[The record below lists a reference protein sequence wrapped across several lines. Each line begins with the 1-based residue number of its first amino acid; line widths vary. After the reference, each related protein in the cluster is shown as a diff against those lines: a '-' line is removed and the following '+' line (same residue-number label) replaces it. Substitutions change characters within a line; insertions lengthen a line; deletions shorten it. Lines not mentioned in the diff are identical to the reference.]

1 MAKVLFIDVA
11 SEPKVIETDGSLRSL
26 QALVGGS
33 IEAFCAVA
41 GETPLLWVNE
51 EGLFTCQP
59 NRAVYATRLMEEG
72 GFVSQ
77 VSGRPVR
84 EGDLFTILHG
94 PIVAASYDRGSYD
107 DGEDL
112 IRDITDEEIDA
123 VLAALGPEGSG
134 MLEAIALALGARRAS

>member
-1 MAKVLFIDVA
+1 MARAILIDVK

-33 IEAFCAVA
+33 IEAFCAIA

-51 EGLFTCQP
+51 EGLFSCQP
-59 NRAVYATRLMEEG
+59 NRAVYATKLMEEE

-94 PIVAASYDRGSYD
+94 PIVAASYERDE
-107 DGEDL
+107 DGEDF
-112 IRDITDEEIDA
+112 IRDITDGEIDV
-123 VLAALGPEGSG
+123 VLGALGPEGSG
-134 MLEAIALALGARRAS
+134 TVEALALEDLMAS